1 MSKESARGFLKRM
14 KSDELF
20 ASQIAEAD
28 FEERRKLAKDAGFD
42 FTKDEIDEVASDELS
57 SDELKS
63 VSGGR
68 MSRVKLDVGPI
79 SRRMPNTGRIESAV
93 DQNLAAGIGEA
104 NYGGQCYGR
113 LYGCTNG
120 CEGVSLW

>member
-1 MSKESARGFLKRM
+1 MSKESARDFLKRM

-42 FTKDEIDEVASDELS
+42 FTKDEIDEVAADELS

-63 VSGGR
+63 VAGGR
-68 MSRVKLDVGPI
+68 MSRVKLDVGPTN
-79 SRRMPNTGRIESAV
+79 RRMPNTGKIKSAV
-93 DQNLAAGIGEA
+93 DQSMAAGAGEA